1 MSLTNLGGGIYV
13 EHPEHCYLSCNGFSG
28 ASGGP
33 QKDVRVSVVERME
46 DLGLD
51 GIKVSEL
58 VQALKLMVAQGR
70 HRQRLQVQQL

>member
-1 MSLTNLGGGIYV
+1 MTNLGCGIHV
-13 EHPEHCYLSCNGFSG
+13 EHPEHSYLSCNGFTG

-33 QKDVRVSVVERME
+33 QKDVCVSVVERME

-51 GIKVSEL
+51 GIKMSEL
-58 VQALKLMVAQGR
+58 VEALKLMVAQGS